1 MRQEYLEIAQ
11 KACIEERIGNW
22 RIASELWMKS
32 IEFSSKENKFWA
44 EARFKFC
51 YNRSKLNRRNHYSY

>member
-1 MRQEYLEIAQ
+1 
-11 KACIEERIGNW
+11 IEERIGNW
-22 RIASELWMKS
+22 EIASELWMKS